1 MMSTLHQRPTD
12 LHVVEGGP
20 AHVGARPRAGVGFS
34 EIPGSSE
41 AGRVAALAALE
52 QAGTERCDLALVFA
66 TTKHDPAGL
75 VEGVRAV
82 LGTQVP
88 LFGGS
93 AAGVI
98 VGDRM
103 GYEGSQVGV
112 AAISAGSMGFDMF
125 IEGGLR
131 DNEYAVGRGL
141 ARQIVSSGYREPPNL
156 VLLYAMPRLVRM
168 QMNMATPLIAGMTEE
183 LGEWPPTMGG
193 AQIADMQLARHPVF
207 QLFGDRIEDQCAM
220 ALAFTGV
227 QMETVIMHGC
237 VPSSAYWTITKA
249 DYNVVLEL
257 DGRRATDVIAEA
269 FGPEDTSWLEYPVY
283 ITLGINHGDKFG
295 EPRDEDY
302 AIRLC
307 MDIDQERGGLM
318 MFGDDMQEGV
328 EVQLMRRTLDLD
340 YVERRSRELLGRVAG
355 RRPILALYIDCAGRA
370 ASYCGTDWEE
380 ASGVQK
386 VVDPEMPLLGWFVGG
401 EIAKAG
407 PVMQSHNW
415 TGILSVLCE

>member
-1 MMSTLHQRPTD
+1 MMSTLHPDPTD
-12 LHVVEGGP
+12 LRVLEGAP
-20 AHVGARPRAGVGFS
+20 ARTGARARAGVGFS
-34 EIPGSSE
+34 EIPNSSE
-41 AGRVAALAALE
+41 AGREAALE
-52 QAGTERCDLALVFA
+52 ALATGRLEGCDLALVFA

-82 LGTQVP
+82 FGQEVP

-98 VGDRM
+98 ANGRM

-131 DNEYAVGRGL
+131 DNEHAVGQGL
-141 ARQIVSSGYREPPNL
+141 AKQIVAHGFREPPNL
-156 VLLYAMPRLVRM
+156 VLLYAMPKLLRM

-193 AQIADMQLARHPVF
+193 GQIADMQLARHPVF
-207 QLFGDRIEDQCAM
+207 QLFEDRIEDQSAM
-220 ALAFTGV
+220 ALALTGV
-227 QMETVIMHGC
+227 RMETVIMHGC
-237 VPSSAYWTITKA
+237 VPASAYKTITKA

-269 FGPEDTSWLEYPVY
+269 FGPEDTSWIEYPVY

-302 AIRLC
+302 AVRLC
-307 MDIDQERGGLM
+307 MDIDQERGGLV

-328 EVQLMRRTLDLD
+328 EVQIMRRTLDLD
-340 YVERRSRELLGRVAG
+340 YVEGRTRELLARVAD
-355 RRPILALYIDCAGRA
+355 RHPILALYIDCAGRA
-370 ASYCGTDWEE
+370 ASYCGTEWEE
-380 ASGVQK
+380 ASGVQN
-386 VVDPEMPLLGWFVGG
+386 VLGPEMPLLGWFVGG

-415 TGILSVLCE
+415 TGILSVICG